1 MAANFWQKTISAQFV
16 HFVAQFQHFFLPFA
30 FCLHMMQSSS
40 HKIGHG
46 VNHGAGNGDGLGANH
61 GVNHEVIHGI
71 EHGVGHEVGPVT
83 SWIAQLSEILDGSST
98 HHHLSK
104 YRASRAAT
112 RKNVI
117 NSDCRFWKNEMWI
130 WKTFAGHKRTMMMAT
145 KWWWKGALYPGGQL
159 RG

>member
-1 MAANFWQKTISAQFV
+1 
-16 HFVAQFQHFFLPFA
+16 
-30 FCLHMMQSSS
+30 MQSSS

-61 GVNHEVIHGI
+61 GVKVIHGI
-71 EHGVGHEVGPVT
+71 EHGHEVGPVM
-83 SWIAQLSEILDGSST
+83 SRIAQLSEILDGSST

-117 NSDCRFWKNEMWI
+117 NSENDM
-130 WKTFAGHKRTMMMAT
+130 
-145 KWWWKGALYPGGQL
+145 
-159 RG
+159 